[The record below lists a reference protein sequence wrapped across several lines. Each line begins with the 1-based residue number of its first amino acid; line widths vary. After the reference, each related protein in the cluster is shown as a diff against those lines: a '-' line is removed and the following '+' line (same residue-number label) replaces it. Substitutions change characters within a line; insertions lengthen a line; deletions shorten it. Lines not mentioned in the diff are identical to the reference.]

1 MKSCPY
7 CAGEL
12 QDDALVCNHCGRH
25 ISLGHGLRA
34 SGEKLRTIGCGL
46 TLLITLP
53 IIVLL
58 LFTEM
63 C

>member
-7 CAGEL
+7 CAAAL
-12 QDDALVCNHCGRH
+12 RDDALVCTHCGRH
-25 ISLGHGLRA
+25 ISLGQGLRA

-46 TLLITLP
+46 ALLITVP

-58 LFTEM
+58 LIGQM